1 MDLLDAMRSD
11 GASIA
16 GVRVDGGM
24 VNNNWLTQTLAD
36 ILDVEVSRPEQ
47 TETTALGAAYLAGLQ
62 CGVYSSL
69 DDLTQNW
76 QLDRSFSPKLNKDRR
91 NSMIAGWESAIARTR
106 SDYKS

>member
-76 QLDRSFSPKLNKDRR
+76 QLDRSFSPELDKDRR
-91 NSMIAGWESAIARTR
+91 HNMIAGWESAIARTR
-106 SDYKS
+106 SNYKS